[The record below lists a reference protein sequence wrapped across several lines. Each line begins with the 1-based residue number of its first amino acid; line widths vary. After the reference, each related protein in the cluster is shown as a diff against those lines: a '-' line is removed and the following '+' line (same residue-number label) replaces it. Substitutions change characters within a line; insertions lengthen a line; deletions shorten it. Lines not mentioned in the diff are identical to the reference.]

1 MLCHAVW
8 YKLID
13 VSGALLIVLIMD
25 AVSTYETSISFYRTA
40 WRNIPKE
47 SSQTTGKIL
56 ILYILIVTLSV

>member
-47 SSQTTGKIL
+47 SSQTTGKF
-56 ILYILIVTLSV
+56 